1 VLITEKK
8 KHFKQTY
15 LGAHSIQKTSTKTK
29 GFKLVAGIIF
39 IIVIGFVI
47 LTRNVYIVEANYR
60 LQALEKKLDFIKKEN
75 EKLKVKLAK
84 LKSYDRIEYI
94 AKTKL
99 NMIEPSEEQVVII
112 NNPEYT
118 MKVYQKRNYTRIS
131 TNTDKRNNKNKENIL
146 SIVLSNIFKD

>member
-1 VLITEKK
+1 MLITEKK

-15 LGAHSIQKTSTKTK
+15 PGVHSIQKTSTKTK
-29 GFKLVAGIIF
+29 GFKLVAGIIC

-99 NMIEPSEEQVVII
+99 NMIEPSEDQIVII

-118 MKVYQKRNYTRIS
+118 MKVYQKRNNTRIS
-131 TNTDKRNNKNKENIL
+131 TNTGKRDNKNKENIL